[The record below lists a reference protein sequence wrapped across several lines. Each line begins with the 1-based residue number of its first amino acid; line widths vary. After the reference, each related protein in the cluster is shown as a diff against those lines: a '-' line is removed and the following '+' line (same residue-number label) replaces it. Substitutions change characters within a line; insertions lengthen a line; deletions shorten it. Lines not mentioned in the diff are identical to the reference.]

1 MADTVIRIKREEG
14 FTVLPNALLRDQR
27 LSLKT
32 KGLFCMMLSF
42 PGDWSYSVG
51 GLVSVCGAGRD
62 AIRSALRELEAAGYL
77 EREKVHGE
85 RGRFSG
91 TVYTLHTVSKTP
103 WTENPPMVETGE
115 ADPPLTDYP
124 TTADPTTENPPLQN
138 KDNINTPYSPP
149 EGDADRG
156 GQNAAGPAREPEEP
170 GPKTGRHEPDRALF
184 DQFWAA
190 YPRKQ
195 AKEKHG
201 RLGRSWTRTR
211 HSAAVWPRP
220 WSGTGAPSSGRGT
233 AGPISRTPPL
243 GSMATA
249 GRTRPIS
256 LCPLSRPCSQKEED
270 GYEPK

>member
-149 EGDADRG
+149 EGDADGG

-195 AKEKHG
+195 AKEKAWKAWKKLDPDEALCRRMAEALERH
-201 RLGRSWTRTR
+201 RRSQQWQRDGGAYIPYPASWLNGHRWEDETDLPVPPE
-211 HSAAVWPRP
+211 SSMLPEG
-220 WSGTGAPSSGRGT
+220 GTW
-233 AGPISRTPPL
+233 I
-243 GSMATA
+243 
-249 GRTRPIS
+249 
-256 LCPLSRPCSQKEED
+256 
-270 GYEPK
+270 

>member
-32 KGLFCMMLSF
+32 KGLFCM
-42 PGDWSYSVG
+42 
-51 GLVSVCGAGRD
+51 GRD

-115 ADPPLTDYP
+115 ADPPLTGFP

-149 EGDADRG
+149 EGDADGG

-195 AKEKHG
+195 AKEKAWKAWKKLDPDAALCRRMAEALERHRRSQQWQRDGGAYIPYPASWLNGHRWEDETDLPVPPESSMLPEGG
-201 RLGRSWTRTR
+201 RW
-211 HSAAVWPRP
+211 V
-220 WSGTGAPSSGRGT
+220 
-233 AGPISRTPPL
+233 
-243 GSMATA
+243 
-249 GRTRPIS
+249 
-256 LCPLSRPCSQKEED
+256 
-270 GYEPK
+270 